1 VWGEE
6 KENINKIAGFLL
18 GCYILPFYKRNLDSC
33 SLLFS
38 RIQWVKIYAIYR
50 TDFHGTSNKIHMT
63 LHLSFGFVSS
73 LEEEEEDAVLPL
85 LLGTC

>member
-1 VWGEE
+1 
-6 KENINKIAGFLL
+6 
-18 GCYILPFYKRNLDSC
+18 
-33 SLLFS
+33 
-38 RIQWVKIYAIYR
+38 
-50 TDFHGTSNKIHMT
+50 MT